1 MRSMYQPRN
10 VSTTATRVS
19 LMAPKTLRVI
29 TKAPDRHRP
38 GDRPDTKRIH
48 LRILFDL
55 MAGVGGLSSVGRHF
69 VATFAGKKDNVAKI
83 GSG

>member
-1 MRSMYQPRN
+1 MYQPRN

-29 TKAPDRHRP
+29 TKGPDRHRP

-48 LRILFDL
+48 LRILWAPDP
-55 MAGVGGLSSVGRHF
+55 MAGVGGRSSAGRHF
-69 VATFAGKKDNVAKI
+69 VATFAGKKDYVAKI